1 MTERGGKKAVSS
13 LIAPLPL
20 ASTVAEL
27 RSGKRDLLAFIDEI
41 CDRIDALEPRIQA
54 LLPEP
59 GRRERLLAE
68 ADSLQRRFPNP
79 ARRPP
84 LYGALLGVKDIFR
97 VDGFSTQ
104 AGSQLPTS
112 LFVGPQA
119 SSVTRLC
126 EAGALVLGKTVT
138 TEFASVEPGP
148 TRNPHNLEHTPGG
161 SSSGSAAAVAAGFC
175 PLALGT
181 QTIGSVIRPA
191 AFCGIVGFKPTYGRI
206 TADGVIPYSV
216 SVDTVGLLTQD
227 LAGIALAAPLLCR
240 DWKAATAT
248 SRPTLAVPDGP
259 YLAQASPEALTAFE
273 RQIALLEKAG
283 YTIKRVAALGDIQ
296 EINRRHQYMAAA
308 EMVQVHANW
317 FASYESLYRPR
328 TAELFRLG
336 LLVSAEHLAQGRA
349 GRVQLRAELEALMQ
363 REEIDLWI
371 CPSTVGPAPEGLA
384 STGET
389 VMNLPWTHAGMPSL
403 TLPAGRAANGL
414 PLGLQVIAPALA
426 DEQLLAWAE
435 PMADVLTALT
445 S

>member
-1 MTERGGKKAVSS
+1 LTS

-20 ASTVAEL
+20 AGTVAAL
-27 RSGKRDLLAFIDEI
+27 RSGQRDLLTYIGEI

-59 GRRERLLAE
+59 GRRERLLAQ
-68 ADSLQRRFPNP
+68 AAGLQQRFPDP
-79 ARRPP
+79 AQRPP

-97 VDGFSTQ
+97 VDGFPTR
-104 AGSQLPTS
+104 AGSQLPAA
-112 LFVGPQA
+112 LFAGPQA

-138 TEFASVEPGP
+138 TEFAYAEPGP
-148 TRNPHNLEHTPGG
+148 TRNPHNPGHTPGG

-206 TADGVIPYSV
+206 PTDGVIAYSV

-227 LAGIALAAPLLCR
+227 VAGMILAASLLCDGWR
-240 DWKAATAT
+240 PASET

-259 YLAQASPEALTAFE
+259 YLAQASGEALAAFE
-273 RQIALLEKAG
+273 RQVAILESAG
-283 YTIKRVAALGDIQ
+283 YRVKRVAALDDIQ
-296 EINRRHQYMAAA
+296 EINRRHQYMAGA
-308 EMVQVHANW
+308 ELAQVHADW
-317 FASYESLYRPR
+317 FAAYESLYRAR
-328 TAELFRLG
+328 TAELIRLG
-336 LLVSAEHLAQGRA
+336 RMVSAEQLAEGRA
-349 GRVQLRAELEALMQ
+349 GRTQLRDELEALM
-363 REEIDLWI
+363 RRGGIDLWI
-371 CPSTVGPAPEGLA
+371 CPAAVGPAPEGLA

-389 VMNLPWTHAGMPSL
+389 VMNLPWTHAGMPAL
-403 TLPAGRAANGL
+403 TLPAGQAANGL
-414 PLGLQVIAPALA
+414 PLGLQVVAPSLD

-435 PMADVLTALT
+435 PMAVLLMDQAL